1 MRYRIVEELGSSDR
15 RRYRAVDARAGFNGE
30 HRAILDLPNSGAT
43 RQHLRVLK
51 RLRNLGLPRVIE
63 TFRRSDRT
71 WVVMEWIDGP
81 TLASY
86 LDRMKASSVPRMSIT
101 EAFRLIRHLAHSLH
115 SIHRRR
121 QIAHGDIKPEN
132 LIVARDPSRLVL
144 IDFGS
149 AWLAEKTDRRELGDG
164 FHAAYAAPELQNADR
179 FVDWR
184 SDLFSVGVILYELIT
199 LVLPYQFGGKA
210 GRQEYAGRMSD
221 RLIPPSRLHPDAKS
235 VPKCVWQG
243 IDRVAAK
250 SLAFNPDERYLTP
263 QAWLDDLD
271 AVDLEIRRPT
281 ILTGANARLTRLI
294 EWIADRSGSSSPHR

>member
-15 RRYRAVDARAGFNGE
+15 RRYRAVDSHAGFNGE
-30 HRAILDLPNSGAT
+30 QRAILDLPNTSAT

-86 LDRMKASSVPRMSIT
+86 LDRMKANSVPRISVT

-164 FHAAYAAPELQNADR
+164 FHAAYAAPELQTADC

-210 GRQEYAGRMSD
+210 GRPEYAGRMSD
-221 RLIPPSRLHPDAKS
+221 KLIPPSRLHPDAKS

-250 SLAFNPDERYLTP
+250 SLAFHPDARYLTP

-281 ILTGANARLTRLI
+281 TLTAANARFTRFI
-294 EWIADRSGSSSPHR
+294 GWIADGCRSPSSHR